1 MSTNKMKLDI
11 SQQALSDI
19 FKKHNLGN
27 IQSADLMTGGE
38 FNSVYKI
45 VTDDSKKYVIK
56 IAPSSDIDVLTY
68 EHNLIQSEVFAYE
81 KLAELKSVHIPEIF
95 GYSQSSDEPYQYL
108 IMEFIEG
115 KTLSKSKL
123 TDEETAKVTYS
134 LGQTMAE
141 IHSIAVPDGFGY
153 LQNGLK
159 RTWKDAYLSMVDSI
173 IRDGLTKKAK
183 IPYLEEIKSLINQ
196 NLSVLDEVKTPA
208 LIHFDLWAGNII
220 LDKNNDLY
228 SLIDCERV
236 MFGDVMGEFISLDYI
251 TPFSLEKN
259 KSLIAGYRS
268 CANRN
273 VEFNNN
279 EMIRLYLMRL
289 YLGLIA
295 NIETSYRY
303 RKMSLTFLGRYL
315 FSKHFLKVSIREL
328 KKHTQK

>member
-56 IAPSSDIDVLTY
+56 IAPSSDIEVLTY
-68 EHNLIQSEVFAYE
+68 ERNLIQSEVFAYE

-123 TDEETAKVTYS
+123 TDEETSKVTYS

-159 RTWKDAYLSMVDSI
+159 ETWKDAYLSMVDSI
-173 IRDGLTKKAK
+173 IRDGLAKKAK

-268 CANRN
+268 RANRN